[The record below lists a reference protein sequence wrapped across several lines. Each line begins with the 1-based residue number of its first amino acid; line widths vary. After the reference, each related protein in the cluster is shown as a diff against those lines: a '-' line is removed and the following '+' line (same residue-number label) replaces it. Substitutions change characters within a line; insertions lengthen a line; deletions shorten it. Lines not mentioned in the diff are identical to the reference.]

1 MTRPVSLGGP
11 VITIRRF
18 PKQRIDMEAL
28 IVMGSV
34 DAGVASVLR
43 ILVQAGY
50 NIFISDG
57 TGSGKTEP
65 YKALHEYIYS
75 KWQESVEIA

>member
-1 MTRPVSLGGP
+1 
-11 VITIRRF
+11 
-18 PKQRIDMEAL
+18 
-28 IVMGSV
+28 MGSV

>member
-1 MTRPVSLGGP
+1 
-11 VITIRRF
+11 
-18 PKQRIDMEAL
+18 MEAL

-65 YKALHEYIYS
+65 YKTLHEYKYS
-75 KWQESVEIA
+75 KWQESVEIAWFYGKFVLSI